1 MRRADRLF
9 QIVQYLRGRR
19 LTTAAQLAKW
29 LEISERTVYRDI
41 RDLSLSGV
49 PVEGE
54 AGVGYRLSHSF
65 DLPPIMF
72 SLDEVEALVAGA
84 RIVEA
89 WGGSELAAHAR
100 TAMSKI
106 ALALPKSRR
115 EEIER
120 TRLFAPDFH
129 VPGKVAEGLDTVRK
143 AILQRRKLRFGYED
157 KDATVSQRMVCP
169 LAAAFWGRSWTLAA
183 WCELREDFR
192 TFRLDRMHE
201 LEITEEPF
209 EETPGKSLEDLI
221 RKMEAEEVGQASSL
235 RRISNPPPDQ
245 SD

>member
-19 LTTAAQLAKW
+19 LTTASQLAGW

-54 AGVGYRLSHSF
+54 AGVGYRLSHTF

-84 RIVEA
+84 RMVEA
-89 WGGSELAAHAR
+89 WAGPELAAHAR
-100 TAMSKI
+100 TALTKI

-115 EEIER
+115 DEIER

-129 VPGKVAEGLDTVRK
+129 VPASVAAGLDTVRR
-143 AILQRRKLRFGYED
+143 AILRHRKLRFDYED
-157 KDATVSQRMVCP
+157 KTQTQSLRTVRP
-169 LAAAFWGRSWTLAA
+169 LAASFWGGSWTVTA
-183 WCELREDFR
+183 WCDTRDDFR
-192 TFRLDRMHE
+192 NFRLDRMRG
-201 LEITEEPF
+201 LEMTDEVF
-209 EETPGKSLEDLI
+209 EESPGKSLADFV
-221 RKMEAEEVGQASSL
+221 RKMEEEE
-235 RRISNPPPDQ
+235 RRGK
-245 SD
+245 

>member
-19 LTTAAQLAKW
+19 LTTAGQLARW

-54 AGVGYRLSHSF
+54 AGVGYRLSQGF
-65 DLPPIMF
+65 DLPPMMF
-72 SLDEVEALVAGA
+72 TLDEVEALAAGA

-89 WGGSELAAHAR
+89 WAGPELGVHAR
-100 TAMSKI
+100 TAVAKI

-120 TRLFAPDFH
+120 TRIFAPNFH
-129 VPGKVAEGLDTVRK
+129 VPPSVAAGLDTVRR
-143 AILQRRKLRFGYED
+143 AILGRRKLRFEYAD
-157 KDATVSQRMVCP
+157 KDDAKSQRMVRP
-169 LAAAFWGRSWTLAA
+169 LAASFWGGSWTITA
-183 WCELREDFR
+183 WCESRADFR
-192 TFRLDRMHE
+192 NFRLDRMAS
-201 LEITEEPF
+201 LEALAETF
-209 EETPGKSLEDLI
+209 EESPGKSLEDF
-221 RKMEAEEVGQASSL
+221 L
-235 RRISNPPPDQ
+235 RRMEREGQ
-245 SD
+245 